1 MEMMSSS
8 WRDLTIEMR
17 ITCERKNAQLEIPW
31 PTWLRMRPQVGPRNG
46 KNYRNTSVGNS
57 GITRKTKDSGR
68 KDTVAVPESQRIQ
81 EPHRVFLTGDDVF
94 AQVRFPN

>member
-8 WRDLTIEMR
+8 WRDLTIGMR

-31 PTWLRMRPQVGPRNG
+31 PTWLRMRPQVGRRNG
-46 KNYRNTSVGNS
+46 KNYRSIPVGNS
-57 GITRKTKDSGR
+57 GTARKTKDSGR
-68 KDTVAVPESQRIQ
+68 KDTVAVPELQRIQ

>member
-1 MEMMSSS
+1 MADM
-8 WRDLTIEMR
+8 
-17 ITCERKNAQLEIPW
+17 
-31 PTWLRMRPQVGPRNG
+31 LRMRPQVGPRHG
-46 KNYRNTSVGNS
+46 KSYRNTTLGSF

-68 KDTVAVPESQRIQ
+68 KDTVAVPELQRIQ